1 MKSMTGHGRGEAVFR
16 GRRVTAEVYSVNR
29 KQLEAV
35 FSLPRAFG
43 GHGAAA
49 ASFEGPLR
57 ELITAQLSR
66 GRVTMTVHLTEAE
79 DGSAEATHLNEE
91 AAAAYHRQLEAL
103 RRKLKIEAPVTLD
116 QVLRGPGVVR
126 EADLSLS
133 AELWLPP
140 IVEAAKRALTA
151 FHKMRAAEG
160 KHLAADL
167 TKRIRE
173 MEALIKKISKRVPQ
187 VVAQH
192 REALLARL
200 LSAGIDL
207 SSDDERLFKEV
218 TLFADRSD
226 VSEELTRLGS
236 HFAQFRA
243 ILEGDDAGGRTL
255 EFLTQELNREINT
268 IGSKANDVEIAHHV
282 VALKSALEK
291 VREQIQN
298 FE

>member
-1 MKSMTGHGRGEAVFR
+1 MKSMTGHGRGEAVFQ
-16 GRRVTAEVYSVNR
+16 GRQVTAEVYAVNR
-29 KQLEAV
+29 KQLEVV

-57 ELITAQLSR
+57 ELIAPQISR
-66 GRVTMTVHLTEAE
+66 GRVTVAVHLSEAE
-79 DGSAEATHLNEE
+79 GDRGGETHLNEE
-91 AAAAYHRQLEAL
+91 AAVAYHRQLEAL
-103 RRKLKIEAPVTLD
+103 RAKLEIDAPVTLD

-133 AELWLPP
+133 ADLWLPP
-140 IVEAAKRALTA
+140 VVEAMKLALA
-151 FHKMRAAEG
+151 SFHKMRATEG
-160 KHLAADL
+160 RHLAADL
-167 TKRIRE
+167 AKRLGE
-173 MEALIKKISKRVPQ
+173 MEALVKNISGRAPQ
-187 VVAQH
+187 VATQH
-192 REALLARL
+192 RDALLARL
-200 LSAGIDL
+200 AASGIELD
-207 SSDDERLFKEV
+207 SGDERLFKEV
-218 TLFADRSD
+218 ALFADRCD

-243 ILEGDDAGGRTL
+243 LLEGSEAMGRTL

-268 IGSKANDVEIAHHV
+268 VGSKANDVEIAHHV
-282 VALKSALEK
+282 VSLKSALEK